1 MLVHW
6 NSHFNIANMEN
17 EVYSERSMS
26 MHSLCSI
33 FFFCWRIRQYTFFS
47 YNAILQQVLIQIGSG
62 RNFID
67 KAHPFD
73 RFSVNSV
80 IVEETLPIE
89 KTQKINEYSRYDAPF
104 GSVGIVMRKVT
115 VEKG

>member
-33 FFFCWRIRQYTFFS
+33 LLFCCLIR
-47 YNAILQQVLIQIGSG
+47 
-62 RNFID
+62 
-67 KAHPFD
+67 
-73 RFSVNSV
+73 SV
-80 IVEETLPIE
+80 IFSSAAASSFNKHSYKSEKIGTLQ
-89 KTQKINEYSRYDAPF
+89 TKISGIRPDTVPF
-104 GSVGIVMRKVT
+104 STRFI
-115 VEKG
+115 

>member
-33 FFFCWRIRQYTFFS
+33 ILFRCLIRSAVFS
-47 YNAILQQVLIQIGSG
+47 SAAASSFDKHSLKAGRS
-62 RNFID
+62 RNFT
-67 KAHPFD
+67 
-73 RFSVNSV
+73 N
-80 IVEETLPIE
+80 
-89 KTQKINEYSRYDAPF
+89 
-104 GSVGIVMRKVT
+104 
-115 VEKG
+115 

>member
-33 FFFCWRIRQYTFFS
+33 LFFCWRIQSAVYLFS
-47 YNAILQQVLIQIGSG
+47 AAALSFNKYSY
-62 RNFID
+62 
-67 KAHPFD
+67 K
-73 RFSVNSV
+73 S
-80 IVEETLPIE
+80 EETGTLSI
-89 KTQKINEYSRYDAPF
+89 KLILLTSF
-104 GSVGIVMRKVT
+104 L
-115 VEKG
+115 

>member
-33 FFFCWRIRQYTFFS
+33 FFFCWCIRPVPIFS
-47 YNAILQQVLIQIGSG
+47 CSVIFQQALIQIGSG
-62 RNFID
+62 RNFVD
-67 KAHPFD
+67 KACLFD
-73 RFSVNSV
+73 QFSVNFV
-80 IVEETLPIE
+80 IIGETLPI
-89 KTQKINEYSRYDAPF
+89 
-104 GSVGIVMRKVT
+104 G
-115 VEKG
+115 